1 MHVFAFSNGMEIQN
15 NERQLKENWYLF
27 DIKGELVC
35 QILLGSVWI
44 NVWSVDKSDSSGG
57 AQDSPEGGFLY
68 IKLFCIGLKSVCNSF
83 RKRTQSIIY
92 RQILV
97 RPCVNDVAVTVPHR

>member
-57 AQDSPEGGFLY
+57 AQDSSRGELLYYYLLLLFHGVNLDSNTWSKHTFFLLLY
-68 IKLFCIGLKSVCNSF
+68 AMWGYVFF
-83 RKRTQSIIY
+83 
-92 RQILV
+92 
-97 RPCVNDVAVTVPHR
+97 